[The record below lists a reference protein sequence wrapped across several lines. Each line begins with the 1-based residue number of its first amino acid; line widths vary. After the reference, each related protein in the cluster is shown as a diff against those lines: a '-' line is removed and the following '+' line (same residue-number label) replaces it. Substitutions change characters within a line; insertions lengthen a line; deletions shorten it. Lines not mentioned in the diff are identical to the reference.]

1 MLTSTMSTL
10 PLPLTSGSLEA
21 KQLIRTVV
29 GSTVQLAAITG
40 LVELIATRNRRG
52 LLSGPMF
59 IVRLNV
65 LVKMVVPVVVFVAM
79 TETVPVMIWLV
90 VFVAMFANIVVLMF
104 SNDTWIC

>member
-1 MLTSTMSTL
+1 MPTSTMSTV

-21 KQLIRTVV
+21 KQLIWIVV

-40 LVELIATRNRRG
+40 LVEVIATRNRRG
-52 LLSGPMF
+52 PLSGPAF

-65 LVKMVVPVVVFVAM
+65 LVKMVVSVVVFAAT
-79 TETVPVMIWLV
+79 TETVPVMMWVV
-90 VFVAMFANIVVLMF
+90 VFAMTFANIVMLML